1 MRILVSNDDGIDAPG
16 IRVLA
21 DVFAELGEVWT
32 VAPATEQSARSHAI
46 SIHNPVRVSARGNRR
61 FAVQGSPADAVYFGL
76 HHFCPPDVALVVSG
90 INRGPNLADDTWYS
104 GTVAAA
110 REGAMAG
117 RMALAVSLKVTDR
130 SRDETSHWAV
140 AAQLALDVAR
150 KVLESPPAERTVYN
164 LNVPDLPMHEQG
176 SLKVCPLGDQHYRP
190 SVHVAEDPRG
200 GKIYWIGGT
209 PQGFADQP
217 GSDGHWVERGHPT
230 LTPLHIRGTDMGELE
245 RLSRQFGEPTPS

>member
-32 VAPATEQSARSHAI
+32 VAPATEQSAQSHAI
-46 SIHNPVRVSARGNRR
+46 SIHNPVRVSARGERR

-76 HHFCPPDVALVVSG
+76 HHFCPPDVSLVISG

-117 RMALAVSLKVTDR
+117 RIALAVSLKVTNR
-130 SRDETSHWAV
+130 STDDASHWEV
-140 AAQLALDVAR
+140 AARLALDVAR
-150 KVLESPPAERTVYN
+150 KVLAAPPVERMVYN
-164 LNVPDLPMHEQG
+164 LNVPDLPMHELG
-176 SLKVCPLGDQHYRP
+176 ALKVCPLGDQHYRP
-190 SVHVAEDPRG
+190 SVHVAQDPRG
-200 GKIYWIGGT
+200 GAIYWIGGT
-209 PQGFADQP
+209 PQGFSNQP
-217 GSDGHWVERGHPT
+217 NSDGYWVERGHPT
-230 LTPLHIRGTDMGELE
+230 LTPLHIRATDTLEVE
-245 RLSRQFGEPTPS
+245 RLNRLLGAPASS